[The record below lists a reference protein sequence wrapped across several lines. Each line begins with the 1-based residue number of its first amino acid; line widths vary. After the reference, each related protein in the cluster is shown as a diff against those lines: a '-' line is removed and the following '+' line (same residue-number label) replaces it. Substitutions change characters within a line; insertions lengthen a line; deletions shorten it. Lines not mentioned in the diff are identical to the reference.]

1 MLVGLTLVLP
11 QGSAARVVSITCPDC
26 ANDQQER
33 VWSGEEGVTSTQGSP
48 MGSHLAAPCRF
59 ITRKGREVCA
69 NPENDWVQDYMNKLE
84 LN

>member
-1 MLVGLTLVLP
+1 MGLTPVQP
-11 QGSAARVVSITCPDC
+11 QGSAARVVSIMCPDC
-26 ANDQQER
+26 ADYQQER
-33 VWSGEEGVTSTQGSP
+33 SGGGVTSTQDSP

-59 ITRKGREVCA
+59 ITKKGREVCA

>member
-11 QGSAARVVSITCPDC
+11 QGSAARVASTMRPDC
-26 ANDQQER
+26 ADYQQE
-33 VWSGEEGVTSTQGSP
+33 GVRNGGGVASTQDSP

-59 ITRKGREVCA
+59 ITKKGREVCA